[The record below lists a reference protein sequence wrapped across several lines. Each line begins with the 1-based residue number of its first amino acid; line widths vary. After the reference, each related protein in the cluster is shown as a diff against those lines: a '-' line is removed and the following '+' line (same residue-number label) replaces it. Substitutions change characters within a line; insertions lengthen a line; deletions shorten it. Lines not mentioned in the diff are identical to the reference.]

1 MKKEN
6 KLIRQ
11 QTIYWALLLVAAM
24 TIALFETGLLPKG
37 SLECY
42 DGTIRY
48 IIDTAVFMLT
58 IGLIPLAAKKFDKS
72 IEKVKN
78 CDDETLLKTYRR
90 ESEIQLALLFV
101 VMIINIGAYYGSGNE
116 SMIYCA
122 LAGFIRYIFCFPT
135 NKGIERAK
143 EQ

>member
-6 KLIRQ
+6 RLIRQ

-37 SLECY
+37 GLECY

-72 IEKVKN
+72 IEKVKTATTKH
-78 CDDETLLKTYRR
+78 CSR
-90 ESEIQLALLFV
+90 
-101 VMIINIGAYYGSGNE
+101 
-116 SMIYCA
+116 
-122 LAGFIRYIFCFPT
+122 PT
-135 NKGIERAK
+135 AASRKYSLHCSLW
-143 EQ
+143 